1 MELLPIDEAKT
12 KLQAEETLMKYREQR
27 GFANMPVS
35 PKITSAWG
43 DGTAASTNERDPYA
57 LERLQRQERAQSF
70 VRFIDWAISALPKR
84 SHQQLLKVRYC
95 DDAESDHPDM
105 TAMMRLEISSSTYT
119 DRKAKALLA
128 VAHYLNCVVREKAG
142 TNPA

>member
-1 MELLPIDEAKT
+1 MELLPINEGKT
-12 KLQAEETLMKYREQR
+12 KLRAEEILMKYREQR

-43 DGTAASTNERDPYA
+43 DGTSASTGEHDPYA

-70 VRFIDWAISALPKR
+70 IKFIDWAIAALPKG
-84 SHQQLLKVRYC
+84 SHQRLLRVRYC
-95 DDAESDHPDM
+95 DGAESDHPDM
-105 TAMMRLEISSSTYT
+105 TAMLQLEISSSTYT
-119 DRKAKALLA
+119 DRKSKSLLS
-128 VAHYLNCVVREKAG
+128 VAHYLNCVVREKSG